1 MFFRSQA
8 QYDSILIPLMFLI
21 MKMFQLG
28 CLWFQG
34 MKTSKGTEA
43 TSTKDSLLKELSEH
57 HHHAEQALRQ
67 KQLEEIKHSGLSPDL
82 TVPKQT
88 LHFLEE
94 IPHQLSTCLLGL
106 QIPDSNFIEQQVSLR
121 HFLYA
126 TLAIVTSPLCKN
138 EGNLHWVIQTCR
150 LASGITWMAVLPE
163 QLQA

>member
-1 MFFRSQA
+1 
-8 QYDSILIPLMFLI
+8 
-21 MKMFQLG
+21 
-28 CLWFQG
+28 

-43 TSTKDSLLKELSEH
+43 IGTKDSLLKELSEH
-57 HHHAEQALRQ
+57 HRHTEQALRQ

-94 IPHQLSTCLLGL
+94 IPHRLSLCHLGL

-126 TLAIVTSPLCKN
+126 TPAIVASLLCKD
-138 EGNLHWVIQTCR
+138 ECNLHWVIQTYVPA
-150 LASGITWMAVLPE
+150 LGTTWVAVLSE